1 MIKLSDSKF
10 TDIMP
15 YNLASQTEVQAL
27 AYAIGKQVT
36 SLCAYADGARIYAA
50 VASIPEPALDA
61 LALEL
66 RTPAYDENYSLTVK
80 RTLVEGALTF
90 YMKMGTPYAVNKIIE
105 AIFQTGNI
113 TEWFEYGGEPFH
125 FKAHTTNPA
134 ITQDD
139 VEEFTRVLSTVKR
152 LSAWLDDIILDLSTE
167 AMETYIGHWMHTGEF
182 VRLGAVV
189 PNGEIF

>member
-1 MIKLSDSKF
+1 MIKLADSKF

-27 AYAIGKQVT
+27 AYAIGKQVS
-36 SLCAYADGARIYAA
+36 SLCAYADSARIYAA

-105 AIFQTGNI
+105 AIFQTGHI
-113 TEWFEYGGEPFH
+113 SEWFEYGGDPFH
-125 FKAHTTNPA
+125 FKAYTTNPS

-167 AMETYIGHWMHTGEF
+167 PMETYIGHWMHTGEF

-189 PNGEIF
+189 ATAEIF